1 MLVRNVKLVFIKEE
15 NIMRKSLVVM
25 VISLMLAFGCMGC
38 GSEKQLSVNDVEMNP
53 IVEDK
58 PVVVDENGKAIKSD
72 KIADDLE
79 TVFEKFEGS
88 WIFDSKRGAAV
99 MIERANDTSYIL
111 PGASWVVSI
120 SGGDVMTDKDVVEYT
135 QNTISFC
142 KKNDD
147 GEYYYKLS
155 FGDDVKSIEM
165 ACGDTQNSADSV
177 LICNEKSE
185 G

>member
-1 MLVRNVKLVFIKEE
+1 
-15 NIMRKSLVVM
+15 MRKSLIVM
-25 VISLMLAFGCMGC
+25 VMCLVVASGCMGC
-38 GSEKQLSVNDVEMNP
+38 GSEKELSVNDVEINP

-88 WIFDSKRGAAV
+88 WIFDSRRGAAV
-99 MIERANDTSYIL
+99 MIERANETDYVL
-111 PGASWVVSI
+111 PGASWVVAI
-120 SGGDVMTDKDVVEYT
+120 SGGDIMTDKDVVDYT
-135 QNTISFC
+135 QSTISFC
-142 KKNDD
+142 KKNSD
-147 GEYYYKLS
+147 GDYYYKLS

-165 ACGDTQNSADSV
+165 ACGDTQNAADSV